1 MRSHHD
7 QIVHIFVRNMH
18 LTVLSF
24 EDVQRSQHDH
34 FEENEKRWLHH
45 LEDVSTHN
53 SFEHYEQDHEVDHE
67 QTNRMTDEDVSI
79 TIRLSH
85 EMS

>member
-7 QIVHIFVRNMH
+7 QIAYISVQNIHSI
-18 LTVLSF
+18 VLSF
-24 EDVQRSQHDH
+24 EDVQKNQHDH
-34 FEENEKRWLHH
+34 FEESEKKWLHH
-45 LEDVSTHN
+45 FEDVSIHN
-53 SFEHYEQDHEVDHE
+53 SFEHHEQDHEVDHE
-67 QTNRMTDEDVSI
+67 QTNRMIDEDVSI

>member
-7 QIVHIFVRNMH
+7 QTAHISVRDMH
-18 LTVLSF
+18 STVLSF
-24 EDVQRSQHDH
+24 ENVQRSQHDF
-34 FEENEKRWLHH
+34 FEKSEKKWLHH
-45 LEDVSTHN
+45 FEDVSTHN
-53 SFEHYEQDHEVDHE
+53 FSEHHEQDHEIDHE

-79 TIRLSH
+79 IIELSH